1 MSEYIMDP
9 SWHKEKDR
17 LDTQGKLY
25 KAGSMRVLEA
35 LGINEGWRC
44 AEIGGGTGSIAGWLC
59 DQVGQTGQVVV
70 TDIDTRFLEVLDY
83 PNLEVRRHDIV
94 AEPLEASTYDLV
106 HARWVLM
113 NLSARDQALQHMVAA
128 LRPGAWLLV
137 EDFDLWTWGRTYPPC
152 ELIAQVAKSLQNV
165 LELGGVDCS
174 YGLKLAPTLAA
185 AGLTN
190 VQAEGYLPLMQFGTP
205 SIEVPVLLLEYL
217 RERLIEK
224 GLVTQD
230 DLDRAIATMR
240 QPSSTVCY
248 PPLIVAAWGQK
259 T

>member
-1 MSEYIMDP
+1 MSECIMDP

-106 HARWVLM
+106 HAR
-113 NLSARDQALQHMVAA
+113 
-128 LRPGAWLLV
+128 
-137 EDFDLWTWGRTYPPC
+137 
-152 ELIAQVAKSLQNV
+152 
-165 LELGGVDCS
+165 
-174 YGLKLAPTLAA
+174 
-185 AGLTN
+185 
-190 VQAEGYLPLMQFGTP
+190 
-205 SIEVPVLLLEYL
+205 
-217 RERLIEK
+217 
-224 GLVTQD
+224 
-230 DLDRAIATMR
+230 
-240 QPSSTVCY
+240 
-248 PPLIVAAWGQK
+248 
-259 T
+259 